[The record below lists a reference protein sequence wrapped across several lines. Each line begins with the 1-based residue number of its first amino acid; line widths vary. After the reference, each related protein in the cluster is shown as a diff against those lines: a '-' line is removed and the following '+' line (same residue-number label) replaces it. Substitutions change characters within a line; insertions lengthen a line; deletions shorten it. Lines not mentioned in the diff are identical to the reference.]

1 VPDHEVIEVGPDGR
15 VVGRRTILSGRRIP
29 VAAAIAMLEVL
40 ALIVWRPSL
49 VVFTLTASLVLVLA
63 LWASFRLTKPG
74 LLRDVLWV
82 VALSQG
88 MVVAI
93 PLVLGA
99 SLVAAIVV
107 GVLLLL
113 GALAVMFR
121 SRTGV
126 FDNSGVGKRWQK
138 ARNSR

>member
-121 SRTGV
+121 SR
-126 FDNSGVGKRWQK
+126 F
-138 ARNSR
+138 